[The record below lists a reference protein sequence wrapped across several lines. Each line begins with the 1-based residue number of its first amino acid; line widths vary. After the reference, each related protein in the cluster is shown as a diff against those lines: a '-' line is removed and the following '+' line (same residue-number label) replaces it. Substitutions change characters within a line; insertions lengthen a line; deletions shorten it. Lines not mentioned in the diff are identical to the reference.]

1 MPKMSKET
9 VSALIELGGA
19 DATPQEIEATT
30 KLYNTLAEQLEE
42 VSSDALEEVEP
53 HFIQPTRRGRSR
65 S

>member
-9 VSALIELGGA
+9 VSALIALGGA
-19 DATPQEIEATT
+19 EATPQEIEATT
-30 KLYNTLAEQLEE
+30 KLYNTLADQLDEIKPN
-42 VSSDALEEVEP
+42 SLEEVEP